1 MRKRPGGSR
10 AGALR
15 SGAASW
21 RCRKICCGR
30 VGWRCGA
37 GVRARAGRAG
47 CDRALPLSPPVP
59 RQSPGAPEPRL
70 TRLTSLR
77 LLVKAVGF
85 YGPSVS
91 LSARTVEALISAEAD
106 TKQCP
111 VLVPSAPGE
120 GLCHSPASGPKKRK
134 RLIPWPF
141 ARGRTLAN
149 GDCPGQPESG
159 LKRPLFGQPLASLC
173 GEEETLPQPVQDL
186 LAILY
191 REGPATEGIF
201 RKAASEKAR
210 RDLKEDLNK
219 GVTVD
224 LDSKPV
230 HLLAVIL
237 KDFLRNI
244 PSQLLSAALY
254 DKWMLALE
262 KPSREEKIEELKEVA
277 DQLPRPNVLLL
288 KPLLAVLHRIS
299 QNAETSRMGSSNL
312 AICIGPNM
320 LSPGMDSPLPL
331 QVQKEMNEKVMMLVE
346 FLIDNCAAIFGE
358 DVALA
363 GSPSAEECPEH
374 TDSSAGHPG
383 AAREDASAHNN
394 PEPEAGCGLPTLE
407 MQQPRGRSPSRS
419 RTYVMCVSAPPLPHL
434 RNDISVMHRSLSE
447 PALPFQDH
455 LEGSRRPQKRS
466 TSVDNVAV
474 EQQQTSSRDPL
485 ESSCP
490 ASHGPSIIALG
501 PDDVPSSCL
510 RASRT
515 I

>member
-1 MRKRPGGSR
+1 MVVPETSAMTHVKHPTVLSVPCVLQQSR
-10 AGALR
+10 
-15 SGAASW
+15 
-21 RCRKICCGR
+21 
-30 VGWRCGA
+30 
-37 GVRARAGRAG
+37 RA
-47 CDRALPLSPPVP
+47 
-59 RQSPGAPEPRL
+59 
-70 TRLTSLR
+70 
-77 LLVKAVGF
+77 
-85 YGPSVS
+85 
-91 LSARTVEALISAEAD
+91 
-106 TKQCP
+106 
-111 VLVPSAPGE
+111 
-120 GLCHSPASGPKKRK
+120 ASGPKKRK

-237 KDFLRNI
+237 KDFLRSI

-288 KPLLAVLHRIS
+288 KPLLAVLHHIS

-331 QVQKEMNEKVMMLVE
+331 QVQKEMNEKVTVLVE

-447 PALPFQDH
+447 PALSFQDH

-474 EQQQTSSRDPL
+474 EQQQVSLEEEALGKQPAVFPAQLSPGAPPQMSSRDPL